1 MMKKLLPLSTSSV
14 TLLLCTQQIIIQ
26 AYALSDETTSGVGG
40 TDATRKKKKIDIRSD
55 SNREEQHLQFASSSS
70 SSSLDRIPKLSND
83 EKDDEFEIWF
93 HNRQIEKRQRLE
105 QMHNDISE
113 KLAAHHSGRHLLSKE
128 ELALHTKRLL
138 TIERKRKSVEEESP
152 EKYSQRMKRHEEK
165 FLKKIERKDKRRE
178 ERLKKMAAAATAGV
192 GEL

>member
-14 TLLLCTQQIIIQ
+14 TLLLCTHQIIIQ

-55 SNREEQHLQFASSSS
+55 SNREEQHLQFASSS

>member
-55 SNREEQHLQFASSSS
+55 SNREEQHLQFA
-70 SSSLDRIPKLSND
+70 SSLDRIPKLSND